1 MSICALGRS
10 WTRESVANG
19 MRAERWRNGL
29 DVSFQEVVHSERIE
43 ETGVTTPQ
51 FSRIAPNE

>member
-19 MRAERWRNGL
+19 MRAERRRNGL
-29 DVSFQEVVHSERIE
+29 GVSFQEVVHSERIE
-43 ETGVTTPQ
+43 ETGVT
-51 FSRIAPNE
+51 